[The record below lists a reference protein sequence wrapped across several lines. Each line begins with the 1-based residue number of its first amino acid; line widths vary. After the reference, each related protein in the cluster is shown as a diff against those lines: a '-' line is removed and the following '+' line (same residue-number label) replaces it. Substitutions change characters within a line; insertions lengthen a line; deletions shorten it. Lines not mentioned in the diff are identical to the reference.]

1 MKNRIVE
8 TCATFKY
15 TDWIYPLLSLIIIA
29 DVANAKGEN
38 FFFFKFIYLKIEN
51 VENKHIYAVTFLF
64 IARIIKKKSFFLVP
78 LLGIKVAL

>member
-1 MKNRIVE
+1 MLQMRKE
-8 TCATFKY
+8 KTFSFTK
-15 TDWIYPLLSLIIIA
+15 LS
-29 DVANAKGEN
+29 
-38 FFFFKFIYLKIEN
+38 FKFIYLKIEN